1 MAYTKTRIQLRND
14 LSANWDQYN
23 PTLLK
28 GEFAFDSTSKYIKIG
43 DGSTAWK
50 DLATVRLPK
59 SAIDDITDVNSNTIY
74 SLSNV
79 TTMGFTLV
87 SADGTLETPV
97 WSAVTSYTAKDWTS
111 TIDTTVNTV
120 STLLSTDVKTNRE
133 AIATLNG
140 DVTVTG
146 SVDKKINDKIESL
159 SVDQLSLDA
168 DESIKSIKEVDGK
181 IVVEKQDI
189 QLTGIGQVT
198 GLETAIATAKS
209 EAITT
214 AQEYSNSISTALS
227 TDYQYQIDVIKSD
240 ISSGIHYIGHVHSF
254 GVTDTSGWYIVEE
267 GGSKETAKN
276 GDLIINKDKEYIWS
290 QKQNKWDEF
299 GDEGN
304 YATKQFVN
312 DAKAAAIAATTNTVQ
327 SVSAY
332 SELSN
337 GVNTGDVGLVRSEI
351 GTTGKYE
358 ISAYT
363 WDAKT
368 SAWKKM
374 DEYFST
380 DNVILHE
387 NMRITKD
394 FGKYTIDKTI
404 GYRDLDCAGM
414 TIKAFLHD
422 AFADKKS
429 SVNTLPTASLTLGS
443 IGTGE
448 VGSTYT
454 VPKATFKLTGVGKY
468 EYGPATGVTIPAL
481 SATITRA
488 TSGTTA
494 GASAQNDSA
503 LELNGSFDLPAGT
516 ANEEVFTD
524 NDKTYSYTVVA
535 RYSNGATPKNN
546 LGEDDPTNN
555 IKSAEFAA
563 NKSGITIA
571 TTTATGYR
579 KTFYYVGTDS
589 STEMGSAFL
598 RTTGSGHTSDNSVV
612 KSKALT
618 IPEGTKRVAY
628 AIKGGQTLKSVIDKD
643 GMGLDVKGNFTTTTY
658 SVEGA
663 SDGYATNYTVFECIN
678 DAGLKATTYTF
689 TLN

>member
-111 TIDTTVNTV
+111 TIDTTVNAV
-120 STLLSTDVKTNRE
+120 SSLLSTDVKTNRE

-254 GVTDTSGWYIVEE
+254 GVTDTSGWYIVED
-267 GGSKETAKN
+267 GGSKEIAKN
-276 GDLIINKDKEYIWS
+276 GDLIINNDKEYIWS

-312 DAKAAAIAATTNTVQ
+312 DAKAAAIAATTNTV
-327 SVSAY
+327 
-332 SELSN
+332 
-337 GVNTGDVGLVRSEI
+337 
-351 GTTGKYE
+351 
-358 ISAYT
+358 
-363 WDAKT
+363 
-368 SAWKKM
+368 
-374 DEYFST
+374 
-380 DNVILHE
+380 
-387 NMRITKD
+387 
-394 FGKYTIDKTI
+394 
-404 GYRDLDCAGM
+404 
-414 TIKAFLHD
+414 
-422 AFADKKS
+422 
-429 SVNTLPTASLTLGS
+429 
-443 IGTGE
+443 
-448 VGSTYT
+448 
-454 VPKATFKLTGVGKY
+454 
-468 EYGPATGVTIPAL
+468 
-481 SATITRA
+481 
-488 TSGTTA
+488 
-494 GASAQNDSA
+494 
-503 LELNGSFDLPAGT
+503 
-516 ANEEVFTD
+516 
-524 NDKTYSYTVVA
+524 
-535 RYSNGATPKNN
+535 
-546 LGEDDPTNN
+546 
-555 IKSAEFAA
+555 
-563 NKSGITIA
+563 
-571 TTTATGYR
+571 
-579 KTFYYVGTDS
+579 
-589 STEMGSAFL
+589 
-598 RTTGSGHTSDNSVV
+598 
-612 KSKALT
+612 
-618 IPEGTKRVAY
+618 
-628 AIKGGQTLKSVIDKD
+628 
-643 GMGLDVKGNFTTTTY
+643 
-658 SVEGA
+658 
-663 SDGYATNYTVFECIN
+663 
-678 DAGLKATTYTF
+678 
-689 TLN
+689 